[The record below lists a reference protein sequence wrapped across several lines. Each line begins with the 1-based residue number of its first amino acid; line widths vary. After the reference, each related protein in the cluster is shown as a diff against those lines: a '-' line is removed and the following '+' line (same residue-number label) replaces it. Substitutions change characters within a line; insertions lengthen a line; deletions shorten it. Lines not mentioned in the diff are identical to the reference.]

1 MKTSKTLILSNQILN
16 FLRLDILTDLN
27 IRIQYRRKPSS
38 DSSPQKVTKIHNWYA
53 LPLEMPISRK
63 IQPIIFNK
71 DLLDMASLRVDEKG
85 RHLSVMFRVST
96 KLLPGIL
103 HNNPRMLW
111 LQNNKKMKLTNYFY
125 WTPAFAPVW
134 LEFGQQ
140 QEWTDWDKIN
150 KNTRL
155 GFWRKTDQQ
164 KYYEAKKIDTNAK
177 FLIF

>member
-1 MKTSKTLILSNQILN
+1 MKTSKTLVRSNQILN

-27 IRIQYRRKPSS
+27 IRIQCRRKPSS
-38 DSSPQKVTKIHNWYA
+38 DSSPKKVTKIHNWYTV
-53 LPLEMPISRK
+53 PLEMPISRK

-71 DLLDMASLRVDEKG
+71 DLLDMASLRHDEKG

-103 HNNPRMLW
+103 HNNPRKLW
-111 LQNNKKMKLTNYFY
+111 LQNDKKMKLTNYFY

-134 LEFGQQ
+134 LEFGRQ
-140 QEWTDWDKIN
+140 QEWTDWTKIN

-155 GFWRKTDQQ
+155 GFLKEDRS
-164 KYYEAKKIDTNAK
+164 AKILWSKK
-177 FLIF
+177 